1 MLTDSEKQTLDH
13 YLAQLK
19 SATVERTKLTK
30 RIRRLEDAA
39 RSILAMT
46 EDEEEIT
53 TYQERLDDI
62 IEPTGFT
69 DAICKVLQAAN
80 GEAMTA
86 VEVRDALPSVGFLL
100 SGYSNPLATVH
111 TILKRL
117 VENTFLYNV
126 EAEKKEEKTTYRWVG
141 MGERMVRDIKMR
153 RRGTTASVL
162 PRETIGQRTPEKKC

>member
-1 MLTDSEKQTLDH
+1 MLTDSEKQMLDH

-19 SATVERTKLTK
+19 SATVERNKLTQ

-53 TYQERLDDI
+53 TYQGKLVDI

-69 DAICKVLQAAN
+69 GAICKVLQAAN

-86 VEVRDALPSVGFLL
+86 VEVRDALPSIGFLL
-100 SGYSNPLATVH
+100 SRYSNPLATVH
-111 TILKRL
+111 TLLKRL
-117 VENTFLYNV
+117 VQNPFLYNV
-126 EAEKKEEKTTYRWVG
+126 EAGTKEEKTAYRWVG
-141 MGERMVRDIKMR
+141 VGERMVRDSQMH
-153 RRGTTASVL
+153 RRGTSVPVR
-162 PRETIGQRTPEKKC
+162 PRKGISQRTAEKKC

>member
-1 MLTDSEKQTLDH
+1 MLTDSEKQTLNQ

-19 SATVERTKLTK
+19 SATVERNKLTQ

-46 EDEEEIT
+46 EDEEEIKS
-53 TYQERLDDI
+53 YQGRLVDI

-69 DAICKVLQAAN
+69 GAICKVLQAAN

-117 VENTFLYNV
+117 VENPFLYNI
-126 EAEKKEEKTTYRWVG
+126 EAGTKEERTAYRWVG
-141 MGERMVRDIKMR
+141 IGERIVRDIKAR
-153 RRGTTASVL
+153 PRGTASVV
-162 PRETIGQRTPEKKC
+162 PRKTIGERPPEKK

>member
-1 MLTDSEKQTLDH
+1 MLTDSEKQTLNQ

-19 SATVERTKLTK
+19 SATVERNKLTQ

-46 EDEEEIT
+46 EDEEDIKS
-53 TYQERLDDI
+53 YQGRLVDI

-69 DAICKVLQAAN
+69 GAICKVLQAAN
-80 GEAMTA
+80 GKAMTA

-111 TILKRL
+111 TILRRL
-117 VENTFLYNV
+117 VENPFLYNI
-126 EAEKKEEKTTYRWVG
+126 EAGTKEERTAYRWVG
-141 MGERMVRDIKMR
+141 IGERMVRDIKTR
-153 RRGTTASVL
+153 PRGTTASVV
-162 PRETIGQRTPEKKC
+162 PRKTIGERPPEKK